1 MAASSAS
8 KLNGVTPSRLSIA
21 PSLSS
26 CGVGSAAARDSAVD
40 IEALLARADAVCGAL
55 LDCSEE
61 ERLLNEY
68 EEERGQVKRDL
79 QSKKQETRDTIAV
92 MCEHT
97 QLFRDATETHPAAAL
112 QERQVAL
119 VAEQEV
125 HAETIRALDGS
136 IESTQARVAQVASES
151 ASLRAAQQ
159 SAEAQA
165 EQRRKAKGG
174 MGMMAQLYADGT
186 NIVWNY
192 DETTSVL
199 AEQEQTKRV
208 AAGTFHFTQP
218 SLQLRPFRIEIDTQ
232 RNKQA
237 NFEAANKLWAQMD
250 AHWDAAD
257 AVSAAASAPSAAAAA
272 ADDAENIAVQ

>member
-1 MAASSAS
+1 MH
-8 KLNGVTPSRLSIA
+8 L
-21 PSLSS
+21 
-26 CGVGSAAARDSAVD
+26 
-40 IEALLARADAVCGAL
+40 EALLSRADAVCGAL
-55 LDCSEE
+55 LDCSQE
-61 ERLLNEY
+61 ERLLDECAAVQAAAQ
-68 EEERGQVKRDL
+68 RGL
-79 QSKKQETRDTIAV
+79 QSKQQEIRSVIQKLCTDKRRYNDAIA
-92 MCEHT
+92 
-97 QLFRDATETHPAAAL
+97 
-112 QERQVAL
+112 
-119 VAEQEV
+119 
-125 HAETIRALDGS
+125 
-136 IESTQARVAQVASES
+136 TQALVAQVASES
-151 ASLRAAQQ
+151 ANLRVAQQ

-174 MGMMAQLYADGT
+174 MRMMAQLYADGT

-250 AHWDAAD
+250 AHWDAA
-257 AVSAAASAPSAAAAA
+257 
-272 ADDAENIAVQ
+272 

>member
-1 MAASSAS
+1 MPASSAS
-8 KLNGVTPSRLSIA
+8 KLSGVTPSRLSIA
-21 PSLSS
+21 PSLSA

-61 ERLLNEY
+61 EQLLNKYADEQ
-68 EEERGQVKRDL
+68 EAVQQQW
-79 QSKKQETRDTIAV
+79 QSKQQAIRSTIQE
-92 MCEHT
+92 MCDAT
-97 QLFRDATETHPAAAL
+97 QLFRVATATHPAAAL

-119 VAEQEV
+119 VAQQEV

-136 IESTQARVAQVASES
+136 IESTQARVAQVASEA
-151 ASLRAAQQ
+151 ASLREAQQ
-159 SAEAQA
+159 SAEGQA

-257 AVSAAASAPSAAAAA
+257 AMAAAASAPSAAAAA
-272 ADDAENIAVQ
+272 ADNAENIAVQ